1 MYFFDET
8 RGHTFKSLPGQNVL
22 HNYYF
27 FDEKSLLS
35 FFFCKIIFSLIF
47 DKTFIV
53 ICLMFGSKSY
63 WPNERSTVQSY
74 SSIAHIHTFIFMPR
88 KANVIISPLK
98 QSVDLKNGAK
108 NSTINM
114 LRILETERFV
124 TKYDLTG

>member
-1 MYFFDET
+1 MARARVKALIVAFLFF
-8 RGHTFKSLPGQNVL
+8 H
-22 HNYYF
+22 
-27 FDEKSLLS
+27 
-35 FFFCKIIFSLIF
+35 KIIFSLIF

-98 QSVDLKNGAK
+98 QSVDLENGAK
-108 NSTINM
+108 NSSI
-114 LRILETERFV
+114 
-124 TKYDLTG
+124 KYSKDIRD

>member
-1 MYFFDET
+1 MYTPSKE
-8 RGHTFKSLPGQNVL
+8 REPANSL
-22 HNYYF
+22 
-27 FDEKSLLS
+27 DLL
-35 FFFCKIIFSLIF
+35 CKIF

-98 QSVDLKNGAK
+98 QSVDLENGAK
-108 NSTINM
+108 NSSIKHSKDN
-114 LRILETERFV
+114 RE
-124 TKYDLTG
+124 